1 VEGGQFVRIEQL
13 GGARVIFVCLAR
25 PLPARPDL
33 VARRLQHLL
42 VGGVLPLHQ
51 VLDDLE
57 QALALGL
64 LRFWG
69 WEQVRMRRGVVHHLG
84 EDDCPRRRQGPA
96 RPP

>member
-13 GGARVIFVCLAR
+13 GCAGVVFIRLAR

-42 VGGVLPLHQ
+42 VVGVLPEHQ

-57 QALALGL
+57 QASALGL
-64 LRFWG
+64 LR
-69 WEQVRMRRGVVHHLG
+69 L
-84 EDDCPRRRQGPA
+84 
-96 RPP
+96 